1 MAKQSLVERSYQ
13 LSLLWKDNKANYFK
27 IDEAD
32 FLDINLESFMEII
45 LDNNRE
51 AIKDILLEMP
61 VEKETTIYRQEIFK
75 DLQDHPELLEN
86 FTTARKRTNYMTG
99 LVKFAYEREYTIYN
113 LLKRVEEAEDV
124 MHIAEYLYGSVQN
137 HHVQSEGLTKLRD
150 LLNEV
155 ITSRVYEQFKK
166 DLEHVK
172 TMDGNVRSI
181 KVGMN
186 FDQNLRPKE
195 AIVLALDSEKVAY
208 KRYAK
213 KIDKTLD
220 KGVKYILSLP
230 RKFFAPETLIPQN
243 DLNELEVLLEPAI
256 GQLIK
261 FCDTFNESVL
271 TLIDQVLKDLTF
283 YEGMMAFYEKMAY
296 NNIPQ
301 SRPTI
306 GDDTCLKHICNINLL
321 CKMLNNPDFD
331 MVYNDFTMT
340 EKEKLFVLTGANRGG
355 KTTLTQAVGQVFL
368 LSQLGFM
375 VPGKEISIKPIS
387 ALYTI
392 FPREEKVTVDYGRL
406 GEECHRFS
414 DIYDVI
420 DDNSLLLLNETF
432 SGTSHL
438 ESLVLAKESM
448 KALSN
453 VGCRVIFN
461 THLHE
466 LHPELEAEKEG
477 RFISIVS
484 GTKER
489 PNSFTIK
496 RSKPLGKSYAKEIA
510 EKYGVS
516 YSQLLS

>member
-1 MAKQSLVERSYQ
+1 MAKQSLVDRSFQ
-13 LSLLWKDNKANYFK
+13 LSLLWKNNKEQYFE
-27 IDEAD
+27 IEDAD
-32 FLDINLESFMEII
+32 FLDINLESFMEIV
-45 LDNNRE
+45 LDNKRE
-51 AIKDILLEMP
+51 DLRQVIQKMPTQTDTIL
-61 VEKETTIYRQEIFK
+61 YRQQIFK
-75 DLQDHPELLEN
+75 DLLDHPELLEN
-86 FTTARKRTNYMTG
+86 FKVARKRSDYMTG

-124 MHIAEYLYGSVQN
+124 MHIVEYLYGSVKN
-137 HHVQSEGLTKLRD
+137 HQVKSEGLTKLRD
-150 LLNEV
+150 LLNDV

-166 DLEHVK
+166 DLEHVR
-172 TMDGNVRSI
+172 TMDGSVRSI

-186 FDQNLRPKE
+186 FDENLKPKE

-213 KIDKTLD
+213 KVDKTLE
-220 KGVKYILSLP
+220 KGVNYILSIP
-230 RKFFAPETLIPQN
+230 RMFFAPETLIPKS

-261 FCDTFNESVL
+261 FCDTFDETVL
-271 TLIDQVLKDLTF
+271 TLVDQVLKDLSF
-283 YEGMMAFYEKMAY
+283 YEGMMAFHQKMVHH
-296 NNIPQ
+296 NISL
-301 SRPTI
+301 SRPVI
-306 GDDTCLKHICNINLL
+306 GDETSLSHISNINLL
-321 CKMLNNPDFD
+321 CKMLNKPDFE
-331 MVYNDFTMT
+331 MVYNNFAMSS
-340 EKEKLFVLTGANRGG
+340 EERLFVLTGANRGG
-355 KTTLTQAVGQVFL
+355 KTTLTQAIGQVFL

-375 VPGKEISIKPIS
+375 VPGRNISIKPIT
-387 ALYTI
+387 AIYTI

-420 DDNSLLLLNETF
+420 DESSLLLLNETF

-466 LHPELEAEKEG
+466 LYPELVEEG
-477 RFISIVS
+477 EGHYISIVS
-484 GTKER
+484 GTKEL
-489 PNSFTIK
+489 PGSFIVK
-496 RSKPLGKSYAKEIA
+496 RSEPLGKSYAKEIA

-516 YSQLLS
+516 YGQLLS